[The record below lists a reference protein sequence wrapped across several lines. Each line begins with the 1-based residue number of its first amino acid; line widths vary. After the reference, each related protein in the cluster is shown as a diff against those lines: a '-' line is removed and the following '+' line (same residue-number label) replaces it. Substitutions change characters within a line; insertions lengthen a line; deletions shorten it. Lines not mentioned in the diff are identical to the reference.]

1 MKNILKEFGGALTF
15 GLTCTLGI
23 FGCWASFNA
32 GVDYGKLE
40 VSGGAKDWCDYEY
53 HLNIQEEHGKL
64 FYWVHD
70 VEADVDILRGGEGI
84 QSVEDAIIKTNL

>member
-1 MKNILKEFGGALTF
+1 MNKDLKNALTF
-15 GLTCTLGI
+15 GLVVATCV
-23 FGCWASFNA
+23 FCCWASFNA

-53 HLNIQEEHGKL
+53 HLSVQEEHGHM

-70 VEADVDILRGGEGI
+70 IEADVDILRGGRGI
-84 QSVEDAIIKTNL
+84 ESVEEAIIKTNL